1 MAVSSFSICSLE
13 SYLENPRKLNEQIL
27 NKDIEFIPGE
37 DSQVIPFLSLVSIVS
52 PLSFLFEDAGED
64 VHTNKSIFLDMRNFA
79 LE

>member
-37 DSQVIPFLSLVSIVS
+37 DSQVIPFLSLVSIVY